1 MNIRNK
7 VTMAISTVAAISLIV
22 VGSIMYYFISNL
34 IDKRVSEN
42 LENTLNGNISI
53 MEEWVKGKGTA
64 LKMIKDTVLS
74 VAPEGLS
81 DPTMLLSY
89 KNDPEITALF
99 IAYDDKTLV
108 TEQKLPPGYDP
119 TIRPWFIG
127 AKETNKVFVTDP
139 FIDKSNGKNATSISH
154 VINFPNG
161 KKGVIAENIG
171 LASLIEKFKEIKLI
185 GDGYIIILDKKGT
198 FVSHPDKEILGKN
211 ISEISGLEE
220 LSKKVIETET
230 GYERYNYKGSNKI
243 MIWKTVPGTTWKM
256 QVVINADLA
265 YKEKQASL
273 YSLLIILV
281 VSIAVS
287 IIIGI
292 IIAKSIGKPLQQI
305 TESCDTIASG
315 DFSKEIDNNLIL
327 RNDEVGS
334 LAKGFK
340 KIEESIN
347 SIFREIKNSVQII
360 ADSSKELSSKIEE
373 ISNGAQSQAE
383 NTMHVSEAT
392 ISFKDSM
399 NKVLDN
405 IRNQVAGVEE
415 TASSISEISNIVT
428 DVLKNTS
435 ITKIISNK
443 ATEASKN
450 GNIKVEE
457 ALKSMGEM
465 EAVTKQIEEA
475 VKGINAISEQTNL
488 LALNAAI
495 EAARA
500 GEAGKGFAVVADE
513 VKKLAE
519 NSKKFTEVIVNL
531 IYNLREKSEE
541 NYKLSSFVSE
551 NLKGITEKVMNTNKE
566 LENVSNSMQ
575 VQDTS
580 IKEIS
585 EAITNISVGSS
596 NVEMLVTEEIEKLD
610 SSITSIESI
619 SEVAQQTF
627 YNTEK
632 ILNASLDLAKETS
645 KVNEAISKI
654 KIKI

>member
-415 TASSISEISNIVT
+415 TASSISEISNIVN
-428 DVLKNTS
+428 DVLQNTS
-435 ITKIISNK
+435 TTKIISNK

>member
-22 VGSIMYYFISNL
+22 VGAIMYYFISNL
-34 IDKRVSEN
+34 IDKRVSES

-64 LKMIKDTVLS
+64 LKMMKDTVVS
-74 VAPEGLS
+74 VAPEGLY

-99 IAYDDKTLV
+99 IAYDDKGLV

-127 AKETNKVFVTDP
+127 AKASNGVFVTDP

-161 KKGVIAENIG
+161 KKGVVAENIG
-171 LASLIEKFKEIKLI
+171 LTSLIEKFKDVKLI

-198 FVSHPDKEILGKN
+198 FVSHPDKELLGKN
-211 ISEISGLEE
+211 ITEIKGIEG
-220 LSKKVIETET
+220 LSKRVIENDE
-230 GYERYNYKGSNKI
+230 GYEKYKYKGSNKI
-243 MIWKTVPGTTWKM
+243 IIWKTVPGTTWKM
-256 QVVINADLA
+256 QVAINADLA
-265 YKEKQASL
+265 SKEKQTSL
-273 YSLLIILV
+273 YLLLIILL
-281 VSIAVS
+281 VSLAVS
-287 IIIGI
+287 ILIGI
-292 IIAKSIGKPLQQI
+292 IIAKSIGKPIQKI
-305 TESCDTIASG
+305 AESCDIIASG
-315 DFSKEIDNNLIL
+315 DFSKEIDSSLIL
-327 RNDEVGS
+327 RNDEVGI

-340 KIEESIN
+340 KIEESVN
-347 SIFREIKNSVQII
+347 SIFHEIKNSVQII
-360 ADSSKELSSKIEE
+360 TDSSKELSSKIEE
-373 ISNGAQSQAE
+373 ISSGAQSQAE
-383 NTMHVSEAT
+383 NTMNVSEAT
-392 ISFKDSM
+392 VSFKESM

-415 TASSISEISNIVT
+415 TASSISEISNTVN
-428 DVLKNTS
+428 DVLKNTDV
-435 ITKIISNK
+435 TKAISNK

-500 GEAGKGFAVVADE
+500 GEAGKGFAVVAEE

-531 IYNLREKSEE
+531 IHNLRGKSEE

-551 NLKGITEKVMNTNKE
+551 NLKGITEKVMNTNNE
-566 LENVSNSMQ
+566 LENVSNSMR
-575 VQDTS
+575 VQDAS

-610 SSITSIESI
+610 SSIISIESI
-619 SEVAQQTF
+619 SDVAQQTAH
-627 YNTEK
+627 NTER
-632 ILNASLDLAKETS
+632 ILNASLELAKETS

-654 KIKI
+654 IIKM